1 MDWIDAAIRKAEE
14 QARNGQLRSLDEALE
29 RDDQARH
36 LEEKQ
41 AREREERERQERERQ
56 ERDRDERDDR

>member
-1 MDWIDAAIRKAEE
+1 MDWIDAAVRQAEE

-29 RDDQARH
+29 RDEQVRQ

-41 AREREERERQERERQ
+41 AQEREERERQERERH
-56 ERDRDERDDR
+56 EGDER